1 MQDRPCKTR
10 QRRRAADMKSTYAR
24 EIDPSQLLT
33 TSESGLHQPPTHVSS
48 SNRRHLIIAHFP
60 KIIQWNRAMPSSLGD
75 CGSPSSF
82 ARLRSS
88 FARLRRSLAVA
99 ITKYNLTTA

>member
-48 SNRRHLIIAHFP
+48 SNRRHLIIARFT
-60 KIIQWNRAMPSSLGD
+60 
-75 CGSPSSF
+75 
-82 ARLRSS
+82 RLMESCHAVVFR
-88 FARLRRSLAVA
+88 RLWFTV
-99 ITKYNLTTA
+99 IVC